1 MIKDLYCF
9 GIGAQQA
16 ELLRHCHA
24 MAGRSCGCRPDP
36 LPPCLCAKSQPEDS
50 SGRPGALLVFL
61 IQSVSQGIGVLDV
74 IQRAHANLAGPTSSS
89 LNSGHDH
96 APPSSLAW
104 GCVVRAHTHADNVQA
119 V

>member
-9 GIGAQQA
+9 GIGAQKA

-24 MAGRSCGCRPDP
+24 MAGRNCGCRP
-36 LPPCLCAKSQPEDS
+36 LPPCLCAKSQPDDS

-74 IQRAHANLAGPTSSS
+74 IQRAHANLAGPTSSF

-104 GCVVRAHTHADNVQA
+104 RCVVRAHTHADHVQA